1 MLRIPQRIN
10 AEEFLFV
17 SKITNMTVVKMK
29 IL

>member
-10 AEEFLFV
+10 AGEFLFV
-17 SKITNMTVVKMK
+17 SKIANMTVVKMK